1 MSARLKFTVL
11 DCYAWSPGRVSMA
24 EQASSA
30 MQNRDAPGERGADV
44 ALPAMLRRRLTQS
57 GQLLMKAALSCAGD
71 RQDVRYVL
79 ATRDGE
85 LTRTLNILAEVAQ
98 NQLPSPADFSV
109 SVHHALLGLLSIHTK
124 NKSGH
129 TAVSAGEDSFAYGL
143 LEAAGCLAQQD
154 DEPVLLLY
162 CDEPLPGPYVSFE
175 ESDAPRQ
182 PLVLALLLDK
192 PAAAADVFGLHFSA
206 AQAGARRSPCLAHDF
221 LEFMLSDRK
230 HQTAVGADM
239 TWEWSRAA

>member
-1 MSARLKFTVL
+1 MSPLLKFTVQ
-11 DCYAWSPGRVSMA
+11 DCYAWSPGRVDLA
-24 EQASSA
+24 ARASSA
-30 MQNRDAPGERGADV
+30 MQNRDVSGERGAEI

-57 GQLLMKAALSCAGD
+57 GQLLMKAALTCAGN

-85 LTRTLNILAEVAQ
+85 LTRTLNILAAIAQ
-98 NQLPSPADFSV
+98 DELPSPADFSV

-124 NKSGH
+124 NKAGH
-129 TAVSAGEDSFAYGL
+129 TAVSAGADSFAYGL
-143 LEAAGCLAQQD
+143 LEAAGCLTQPD

-162 CDEPLPGPYVSFE
+162 CDEPLPGPYVAFE
-175 ESDAPRQ
+175 ETEAPRQ
-182 PLVLALLLDK
+182 PLVLALLLGK
-192 PAAAADVFGLHFSA
+192 PAAARDAFGLHFSTEQVRA
-206 AQAGARRSPCLAHDF
+206 ARTPCLAHDF

-230 HQTAVGADM
+230 QQTAVGTDM